1 MDTVNEANKCHG
13 IITFFLV
20 SVSVSVPVDLED
32 TGLSVPSTLSSRSIF
47 KGLGGIADI
56 LVDGGACL
64 FSAIIELMLVLF
76 CSVEVKLE
84 IKIER
89 RVMNHFHLVNY
100 EGLY

>member
-1 MDTVNEANKCHG
+1 MSLTG

-32 TGLSVPSTLSSRSIF
+32 TGLSVPSTLSSRRIF
-47 KGLGGIADI
+47 KGLGGIVDI
-56 LVDGGACL
+56 LEDGGCL

-84 IKIER
+84 KER
-89 RVMNHFHLVNY
+89 KL
-100 EGLY
+100 

>member
-84 IKIER
+84 IKIES
-89 RVMNHFHLVNY
+89 VMKKDSHCLL
-100 EGLY
+100 GK

>member
-1 MDTVNEANKCHG
+1 MRLTNVI

-32 TGLSVPSTLSSRSIF
+32 TGLSVPSTLSSLRIF

-84 IKIER
+84 IKIE
-89 RVMNHFHLVNY
+89 MNHFHLVNE
-100 EGLY
+100 EGLYHCLL

>member
-1 MDTVNEANKCHG
+1 MDTVNEDNKCHG

-56 LVDGGACL
+56 LVDGGGCL
-64 FSAIIELMLVLF
+64 FSAIIELLLF

-84 IKIER
+84 IKIES
-89 RVMNHFHLVNY
+89 VMKKDSHCLL
-100 EGLY
+100 GK